1 LTDTTILIAVIGAPQ
16 GLDGSVRLT
25 AFTDEITNLKR
36 YKTFSTARGPLTLKK
51 LREQPNALVVKFA
64 EFPDRTEAEKW
75 RGVELFVARTQLP
88 DLADGEYYQ
97 SDLVGM
103 SVITDAGTTIGTVM
117 AIPNYGAGD
126 LLDIKLADG
135 TEKLLPFNDDVVL
148 RVDAASRQLVID
160 PDYLSEA

>member
-1 LTDTTILIAVIGAPQ
+1 LTDTAILIAVIGAPQ

-25 AFTDEITNLKR
+25 AFTDEITNLKH
-36 YKTFSTARGPLTLKK
+36 YKTFQTARGTLTLKK

-103 SVITDAGTTIGTVM
+103 AVVAGAGAAIGTIL

-126 LLDIKLADG
+126 LLEIKLLDG
-135 TEKLLPFNDDVVL
+135 TEKLLPFNDDAVVAI
-148 RVDAASRQLVID
+148 DMATGKLVID
-160 PDYLSEA
+160 PDYLDD